1 MKLSV
6 CKRKKPEIH
15 KIPVDM
21 SKASPPLDFRNATEE
36 TRLKISGSPD
46 LSVLLRP
53 RESEKERAR
62 AARATAR
69 EEKGVR
75 WIESERECVRESE

>member
-1 MKLSV
+1 VKLSV
-6 CKRKKPEIH
+6 CKRKKPEVH

-21 SKASPPLDFRNATEE
+21 SKASPPLDFRNTTEE

-53 RESEKERAR
+53 RESDKERAR
-62 AARATAR
+62 AR
-69 EEKGVR
+69 ESES
-75 WIESERECVRESE
+75 ESERGKESERVRE